1 MSEPASILALR
12 AEALAGQAETDSP
25 RPACGR
31 KTAMMPVPGS
41 SSRTRRASA
50 AMASAEFMFMFMF
63 TAPILAMPRGLTTSG
78 CSNIYISRRAT

>member
-50 AMASAEFMFMFMF
+50 AMASAEFMFMF

-78 CSNIYISRRAT
+78 CSNIYISRLAT